1 MLTVPDLSTNPPA
14 TTAAVYLWDGQAFDR
29 FTAYYVDHVI
39 KVSQTADMETICT
52 YIVTHDPLNSI
63 LVND

>member
-39 KVSQTADMETICT
+39 KD
-52 YIVTHDPLNSI
+52 SI
-63 LVND
+63 SDSRHGDNMYLHCNT